1 MSTRKVK
8 VVTLV
13 TEVMERISIIEVPTS
28 ETNDSIVRD
37 IEGKI
42 APASEHVLETD
53 VYDVSAKVVSI
64 DAVELSYDTIMRRGQ
79 RGIDLNLPLNFRLKW
94 GQRMPAMTVMVQ
106 HGMTLKLIAQH
117 YGCSSSTIG
126 VALIMHN
133 KSIGLIKREY
143 RERYMATLK

>member
-53 VYDVSAKVVSI
+53 VYDVSAKVV
-64 DAVELSYDTIMRRGQ
+64 IMRRGQ